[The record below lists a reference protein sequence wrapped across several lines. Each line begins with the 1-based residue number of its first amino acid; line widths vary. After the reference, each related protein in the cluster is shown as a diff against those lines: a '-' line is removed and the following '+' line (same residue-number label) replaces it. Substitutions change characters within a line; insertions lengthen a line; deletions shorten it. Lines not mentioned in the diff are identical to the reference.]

1 MINNYDIIILII
13 ASDNKDYYIN
23 MQKVWKLYMNT
34 HPKIKAFFIK
44 GNMNINEN
52 IVLDQKNDTINVKC
66 QESRIPGILIKTIE
80 SFKYIYNNYNFK
92 YIFRTNLSSFV
103 DLNKLYKWAI
113 NNSINYSA
121 IIGSCRGIKFGSGS
135 GFFLSK
141 ECVNYLITK
150 DNIDYNKYIDDVAI
164 GDMLIPKYSITP
176 NKRTDF
182 VDFDT
187 KKITNDEIK
196 KNDVFHFRCKNSSNM
211 HRTVYNLEKMNELI
225 YKK

>member
-1 MINNYDIIILII
+1 
-13 ASDNKDYYIN
+13 
-23 MQKVWKLYMNT
+23 
-34 HPKIKAFFIK
+34 
-44 GNMNINEN
+44 
-52 IVLDQKNDTINVKC
+52 
-66 QESRIPGILIKTIE
+66 
-80 SFKYIYNNYNFK
+80 
-92 YIFRTNLSSFV
+92 LSSFV

-121 IIGSCRGIKFGSGS
+121 IIGLYRGIKFGSGS

-141 ECVNYLITK
+141 ECVNYLISK

-164 GDMLIPKYSITP
+164 GDMLIPKYSITL

-182 VDFDT
+182 ADFDT

-211 HRTVYNLEKMNELI
+211 HRTVYNLEKMYELI